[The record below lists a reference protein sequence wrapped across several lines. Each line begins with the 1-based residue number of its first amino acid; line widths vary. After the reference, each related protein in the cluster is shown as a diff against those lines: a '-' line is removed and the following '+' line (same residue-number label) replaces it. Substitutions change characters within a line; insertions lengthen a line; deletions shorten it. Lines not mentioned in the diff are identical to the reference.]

1 MYAPKGNQTHSDS
14 DVLDWWNLLRSGEKK
29 GLELI
34 YAAYVDDMYR
44 VGMSIKSNSSYVQ
57 DCIHEVFVSLWHYRE
72 GLKDTDNVKLYLF
85 KSLSNKIHRE
95 LARSAATLHLQPVDH
110 FDGLFSVDSYEFD
123 LIRDQGDDEIKRKLR
138 IAFDELPPRQKEVVQ
153 HLFFENL
160 TYEDTSLVMNL
171 HLKSVYNLV
180 CKAISN
186 LRKSMV
192 SLLYMFFTPVIN
204 YFLS

>member
-1 MYAPKGNQTHSDS
+1 MYAPNGNPTYNEGDI
-14 DVLDWWNLLRSGEKK
+14 LAWWNLLRSGDKK
-29 GLELI
+29 GLAMI

-85 KSLSNKIHRE
+85 RCLSNKIHRE
-95 LARSAATLHLQPVDH
+95 FAQASATLHLHPVNH
-110 FDGLFSVDSYEFD
+110 FDGMFSVDSYEFD
-123 LIRDQGDDEIKRKLR
+123 LIREQGNDEIKRKLK
-138 IAFDELPPRQKEVVQ
+138 IAFEKLPLRQKEVVQ

-160 TYEDTSLVMNL
+160 SYEDTSTVMNL

-180 CKAISN
+180 CKAICN
-186 LRKSMV
+186 LRKGLV
-192 SLLYMFFTPVIN
+192 SIGYLLSFPFFD
-204 YFLS
+204 YFVR